1 MRHDAY
7 LHKVNWLYHPNHSGL
22 PVSSWVRYH
31 GLCPPESPK
40 EQHARAHFPTDDWCI
55 WLLAISCDFMR
66 FRIRLPWFHDFQRL
80 SAKFWSK
87 YYLIWVWKL
96 RIPAILIFDDQLR
109 WIWMDL
115 DGFGVYKSTIVYPD
129 VTPSRWHFSAA
140 QLPRINWPSVTAT
153 VRPQTRPLLQF
164 CCLPHLATSQFHP
177 PWWFHTWFHWW
188 SQLMKLRGLFLGTS
202 RVSRDML
209 LMLQ

>member
-7 LHKVNWLYHPNHSGL
+7 HPNWLYHPNHSGL

-40 EQHARAHFPTDDWCI
+40 EQHARAHFPTDDRCI
-55 WLLAISCDFMR
+55 RLLAISCDFMW

-80 SAKFWSK
+80 SAKFWSI

-115 DGFGVYKSTIVYPD
+115 DGFGVYKSTVVYPD

-164 CCLPHLATSQFHP
+164 CCLPHPSSIRPDGFTHGFTGDP
-177 PWWFHTWFHWW
+177 NWW
-188 SQLMKLRGLFLGTS
+188 SWGDYFWEPVES
-202 RVSRDML
+202 VEICYWCFNSS
-209 LMLQ
+209 